1 MCVCVNLIWFSRLKA
16 KSWWRLTLPW
26 SKQREEREA
35 EGCLQSCTER
45 DLPWHP
51 SLESIYNHRCSLF
64 PHMGH
69 CASSHPVRHKA
80 DNIRAFC
87 SSEQKF
93 HITAACS
100 CLPHL
105 QWSVFMC
112 NGTQPGGELLVWTA
126 VLVSSAVHKCLS
138 VASERLIVTPPSAH
152 LLVWSGERM
161 FWCGSNESWRYR
173 RNFGLLWC

>member
-16 KSWWRLTLPW
+16 KSWRRLTLPW

-93 HITAACS
+93 HIFTS
-100 CLPHL
+100 LPHVPVYHICSDL
-105 QWSVFMC
+105 SLC
-112 NGTQPGGELLVWTA
+112 ATGRSPGVNCWCEQLCSWALRFTNVSLLHQSGW
-126 VLVSSAVHKCLS
+126 LS
-138 VASERLIVTPPSAH
+138 HRRLHT
-152 LLVWSGERM
+152 
-161 FWCGSNESWRYR
+161 C
-173 RNFGLLWC
+173 